1 MKRCMGLL
9 LIMAVWLAGSLP
21 AAAAGDGVAR
31 EGAAAATPPPAELP
45 AELPAEWPAEEA
57 PAQTVEVRTLRPDT
71 AYATEVYIIRSV
83 NPGPAVMIVGGM
95 HGDEKS
101 GWMAAEEIKGWRID
115 AGTLVVLPKAN
126 ASAVAR
132 GRRTGA
138 NGLDLNRQFPVGRE
152 PRTALAREIWAVVEE
167 FAPVALLDLHEGW
180 GIYGRHNSVGQT
192 IITYNAGDARQ
203 FAAAAVKY
211 LNTYHVRDR
220 NNYRFRVVGP
230 PVAGSLARKAG
241 AELGIPAFIAEATA
255 FRTLQASRVRWH
267 KAVAEEFLRWYGLV
281 TREERI
287 VPKQYR
293 ASTAT
298 AALQAVPSAMP
309 AASREPATLKASAS
323 AAA

>member
-9 LIMAVWLAGSLP
+9 LITAVLLAGSLP
-21 AAAAGDGVAR
+21 AGAAAGDGFAG
-31 EGAAAATPPPAELP
+31 EGAAVPT
-45 AELPAEWPAEEA
+45 EEQGG
-57 PAQTVEVRTLRPDT
+57 QTVEVRTLRPDT
-71 AYATEVYIIRSV
+71 PDATEVYIIRSV
-83 NPGPAVMIVGGM
+83 NPGPTVMIVGGM

-101 GWMAAEEIKGWRID
+101 GWLAAEEIKDWSID

-152 PRTALAREIWAVVEE
+152 PRTALAREIWAIVEE

-180 GIYGRHNSVGQT
+180 GIYGRHDSVGQT
-192 IITYNAGDARQ
+192 LITYDAGDARR
-203 FAAAAVKY
+203 FAASAVDY

-220 NNYRFRVVGP
+220 RNYRFRVVES

-241 AELGIPAFIAEATA
+241 ADLKIPAFIAEATA
-255 FRTLQASRVRWH
+255 YRTLQTSRVRWH
-267 KAVAEEFLRWYGLV
+267 KAMAEEFLRWYGLV

-298 AALQAVPSAMP
+298 AAGPEVPFTTA
-309 AASREPATLKASAS
+309 AASRKLAALEALATL
-323 AAA
+323 AA